1 MSFFARS
8 MASRT
13 LGYRTENLRRSLTLP
28 KLNHDSFE
36 RAIRAL
42 HRTCGKH
49 CRKSCEKRV
58 GAQKKP
64 ASEQTAQTCGR
75 TAQTD
80 QNVHVARF
88 ELIRCIAGCALF
100 RAA

>member
-1 MSFFARS
+1 MSYFARS
-8 MASRT
+8 MASPT
-13 LGYRTENLRRSLTLP
+13 PGYRTENLRRSLTLP
-28 KLNHDSFE
+28 KLNRDSFE

-49 CRKSCEKRV
+49 CRKSCEKRAQ
-58 GAQKKP
+58 AQKKRAP
-64 ASEQTAQTCGR
+64 HLIAQTCGR

-80 QNVHVARF
+80 QNVHVARI
-88 ELIRCIAGCALF
+88 ELIRCIATCALF